1 MRVARVLTDVAGIPK
16 EFDYLVPEALEPRVA
31 VGTMVRVP
39 LGGRRVGG
47 WVVGL
52 SSEASTDRPLRP
64 VAKVTGYGPPADL
77 VDLAHWAAW
86 RWAGRRSAFLTT
98 ASPPRAVAGL
108 PPPSRRERPP
118 AAVPGSLAADAFK
131 GGLVVARVPPA
142 DDVMPFVLEA
152 ARHDDAL
159 LLAPSLAT
167 AAFLAARLRR
177 LGVAV
182 AELPRDWAR
191 AAAGGCV
198 AVGARAGAWA
208 PRPRLG
214 AVLVL
219 DEGDEAYQE
228 ERAPTWNA
236 RDVAVERARR
246 AGVPCVLVSPAP
258 SLESLAVP
266 GVVLLTPA
274 RSDER
279 SGWPVVDVVDRRADP
294 PGAGLYSSRVVDL
307 LRQAGPG
314 RRVVCVLNRKGR
326 ARLLACAACGEL
338 ARCEVCEGPVAEA
351 GSPAATGSTDVSVSI
366 TRRAPVGAVS
376 ADFGALPTQQSPTAK
391 AGRRAKGDDRLECRR
406 CGAVRPV
413 VCTNCGATRLKTLR
427 VGVSRAREE
436 LELLAG
442 WPVGEVTADS
452 AGPLPDAPVL
462 VGTEAVLHRVAGAH
476 GVAFLDF
483 DQELLAPRYRAGEQ
497 ALGMLARAAR
507 LVGGRDGV
515 GSGRIVVQTR
525 LPAHEV
531 LDAVIHAD
539 PSRFT
544 VVESARRA
552 ALQLPPETA
561 MAVVSGEAAPAFIEA
576 LNGVEI
582 MGPSDGRWLL
592 RAPDHATL
600 AEALAATPR
609 PSGRLRVEVDPRRT

>member
-1 MRVARVLTDVAGIPK
+1 MTVARVLTDVAGIPK
-16 EFDYLVPEALEPRVA
+16 EFDYLVPEALDVRVS

-64 VAKVTGYGPPADL
+64 LAKVTGFGPPADL
-77 VDLAHWAAW
+77 VALADWAAW
-86 RWAGRRSAFLTT
+86 RWAGRRSAFLKT

-108 PPPSRRERPP
+108 PPPSRGERPP
-118 AAVPGSLAADAFK
+118 AAVPGSLAADAFR
-131 GGLVVARVPPA
+131 GGFVVARVPPA

-159 LLAPSLAT
+159 VLAPSLAT
-167 AAFLAARLRR
+167 AGFLAARLRR

-198 AVGARAGAWA
+198 AMGARAAAWA

-258 SLESLAVP
+258 SLESLAIP
-266 GVVLLTPA
+266 GAALLTPA

-279 SGWPVVDVVDRRADP
+279 AGWPVVDVVDRRSDP

-326 ARLLACAACGEL
+326 ARLHACAACGEL
-338 ARCEVCEGPVAEA
+338 ARCEVCEGPVSE
-351 GSPAATGSTDVSVSI
+351 
-366 TRRAPVGAVS
+366 
-376 ADFGALPTQQSPTAK
+376 L
-391 AGRRAKGDDRLECRR
+391 GDGLECRR

-442 WPVGEVTADS
+442 LPVGEVTADS
-452 AGPLPDAPVL
+452 DGPLPDAPVL

-507 LVGGRDGV
+507 LVGGRDG
-515 GSGRIVVQTR
+515 GGRIIVQTR
-525 LPAHEV
+525 LPDHEV
-531 LDAVIHAD
+531 LDAAIHAD

-561 MAVVSGEAAPAFIEA
+561 MAVVSGEAAADFVDAVE
-576 LNGVEI
+576 GVEI
-582 MGPSDGRWLL
+582 VGPSDGRWLL

-600 AEALAATPR
+600 AHALAATPR

>member
-1 MRVARVLTDVAGIPK
+1 VSLSG
-16 EFDYLVPEALEPRVA
+16 EAA
-31 VGTMVRVP
+31 
-39 LGGRRVGG
+39 
-47 WVVGL
+47 
-52 SSEASTDRPLRP
+52 TDRPLRP
-64 VAKVTGYGPPADL
+64 LAKVTGHGPSPEL
-77 VDLAHWAAW
+77 VDLAGWAAW
-86 RWAGRRSAFLTT
+86 RWAGRRSAFLRT

-108 PPPSRRERPP
+108 PSPAHGERPP
-118 AAVPGSLAADAFK
+118 AAPHGSLAADAFA
-131 GGLVVARVPPA
+131 GAVVVVRVPPA

-152 ARHDDAL
+152 ARREDAL
-159 LLAPSLAT
+159 VLAPSLAT
-167 AAFLAARLRR
+167 AGFLAARLRR

-182 AELPRDWAR
+182 AEVPRDWAR

-198 AVGARAGAWA
+198 AVGARAAAWA

-214 AVLVL
+214 AVLAL

-236 RDVAVERARR
+236 RDVGVERARR
-246 AGVPCVLVSPAP
+246 ARVPCVLVSPAP
-258 SLESLAVP
+258 SLEALAVP
-266 GVVLLTPA
+266 GAVLLTPT

-279 SGWPVVDVVDRRADP
+279 AGWPVVEVVDRRADP

-326 ARLLACAACGEL
+326 ARLLACAACAEL
-338 ARCEVCEGPVAEA
+338 ARCEVCQGPVAEA
-351 GSPAATGSTDVSVSI
+351 GSGSGSGSSAPAVSI
-366 TRRAPVGAVS
+366 TQSAPVGAFS
-376 ADFGALPTQQSPTAK
+376 AESGARSTHQSLDA
-391 AGRRAKGDDRLECRR
+391 AAERREGLACRR

-413 VCTNCGATRLKTLR
+413 VCTACGGTRLKTLR
-427 VGVSRAREE
+427 VGVTRAREE

-442 WPVGEVTADS
+442 MPVGEVTADT
-452 AGPLPDAPVL
+452 AGPLPDTPVL
-462 VGTEAVLHRVAGAH
+462 VGTEAVLHRVPGAH

-497 ALGMLARAAR
+497 ALGMLVRAAR
-507 LVGGRDGV
+507 LVGGRDGHIDV
-515 GSGRIVVQTR
+515 GGGRVVVQTR
-525 LPAHEV
+525 LPDHEV
-531 LDAVIHAD
+531 LDAAIHAD

-561 MAVVSGEAAPAFIEA
+561 MAVVSGEAAPAFVEGVHGIE
-576 LNGVEI
+576 V

-600 AEALAATPR
+600 ADALAAAPR
-609 PSGRLRVEVDPRRT
+609 PPGRLRVEVDPRRT